1 MNAMPFCPSCPL
13 RGGATRSKLLPS
25 LPSRCRNNPLPAIPE
40 KAILGRRMTKNDE
53 K

>member
-1 MNAMPFCPSCPL
+1 M
-13 RGGATRSKLLPS
+13 RSKLLPS

>member
-13 RGGATRSKLLPS
+13 RGGATRSKLLTS
-25 LPSRCRNNPLPAIPE
+25 LPSQCRNRPLPAIPE
-40 KAILGRRMTKNDE
+40 KNHLGTKNDE